1 MGPEASNNGQ
11 GIAGFGIPRHT
22 GTPEPWVR
30 KLADDGM
37 SYYYLN
43 KTDGKVQLIRPQA
56 PRQTL
61 PPPMAKSSSQSSL
74 QSSFSST
81 SQPRLPHR
89 RNRHSIYSDDS
100 DVQPL
105 DALPSPRNAGETASS
120 RERGQKPPSIET
132 VAPDHTSAERIAR
145 SLQEA
150 LAPDPPEVV
159 PQLSAIAKSA
169 IDAVVNNIRLRGL
182 ARRPED
188 DRRMDELINNV
199 VLAVRNLLYISAV
212 PTGQIPVDALP
223 RGAREPS
230 APASQSP
237 LKPAQRKVT
246 ATLSRLVLSARA
258 MQYDA
263 GSLIADTLHRI
274 EVDAEE
280 LEKAVFSFALH
291 AQRTRD
297 PASQEAK
304 SLKRLYGVF
313 GTSNIGLGLVG
324 GGVAG
329 RWKGFGWV
337 AVSEP
342 RSSSRRMLGPEVI
355 SELKLYLADLDEQF
369 QFLIQTMQTADQSS
383 GTSIPSC
390 LRHLTQLPHP
400 E

>member
-1 MGPEASNNGQ
+1 
-11 GIAGFGIPRHT
+11 
-22 GTPEPWVR
+22 
-30 KLADDGM
+30 
-37 SYYYLN
+37 
-43 KTDGKVQLIRPQA
+43 
-56 PRQTL
+56 
-61 PPPMAKSSSQSSL
+61 MAKSSSQSSL

-81 SQPRLPHR
+81 SQPRPPHR
-89 RNRHSIYSDDS
+89 SNRHSVYSDDS

-105 DALPSPRNAGETASS
+105 HHLPPSRNAGETTSE

-145 SLQEA
+145 SLQQA
-150 LAPDPPEVV
+150 LAPVPPEVV
-159 PQLSAIAKSA
+159 PQLSGIAKSA
-169 IDAVVNNIRLRGL
+169 IDAVVNNIRLSGL

-188 DRRMDELINNV
+188 DRRMDELISNV

-212 PTGQIPVDALP
+212 PTGQIPVDVLP
-223 RGAREPS
+223 RRAREAS
-230 APASQSP
+230 VPASPSP

-280 LEKAVFSFALH
+280 LEKAVLSFALH
-291 AQRTRD
+291 AQRTQHST
-297 PASQEAK
+297 SQEEK
-304 SLKRLYGVF
+304 PRKRLYGVF

-337 AVSEP
+337 PVSEP
-342 RSSSRRMLGPEVI
+342 QSSSRRVLGPEVI

-369 QFLIQTMQTADQSS
+369 KFLTQTMQTPEQSS

-390 LRHLTQLPHP
+390 LRRLTQLLSL